1 MNLARQPSPESTEMI
16 KAFLDHG
23 NWNQQWPTNQS
34 VDDLVLQVSTSDT
47 MLQHILEK
55 CIEYQHNTRVNHVW
69 EDLFR
74 QAMLERKAKRVLSP
88 ILPKRWIARFL

>member
-34 VDDLVLQVSTSDT
+34 VDDLVLQVSTSDS

-55 CIEYQHNTRVNHVW
+55 CIEYQHITRVNYVW
-69 EDLFR
+69 ETLFR

-88 ILPKRWIARFL
+88 VWPKRWIRRFY